1 MLEDKTSMTYFINAS
16 NAILTSTRYQEVI
29 VEEHNVGKPYD
40 ASWLSF
46 VLSEGSLKHGIRT
59 YKDYVVHIYNY
70 MQLTHQKTEGMKM
83 RTLKKIVH

>member
-1 MLEDKTSMTYFINAS
+1 MLEDKTSMAYFINAS

-40 ASWLSF
+40 TSWLSF

-59 YKDYVVHIYNY
+59 YKEYSKAKKKEGSCSSYL
-70 MQLTHQKTEGMKM
+70 QLYAK
-83 RTLKKIVH
+83 